1 MIGDVNRRRA
11 LALGAGATLTGVMP
25 LGSANAASTD
35 EPGLAF
41 VYEALVTLEP
51 TIEVGTTPLGVRRR
65 VPITGGRFKGP
76 DISGKVLAGGA
87 DWQLQRGDNW
97 TVIEADYMMQAED
110 GTLIHVRN
118 VGLTNSRV
126 PGLKQR
132 YLRTVPSFEAPEGRH
147 GWLNQAIFVGTIGT
161 PPADAPKPSV
171 VIRVYRVT

>member
-1 MIGDVNRRRA
+1 MIGDINRRRA
-11 LALGAGATLTGVMP
+11 MTFGFATALASLMPGRQASAATV
-25 LGSANAASTD
+25 D

-97 TVIEADYMMQAED
+97 TVIEADYMMQADD

-126 PGLKQR
+126 PGVKQR
-132 YLRTVPSFEAPEGRH
+132 YLRTVPSFDAPEGRYD
-147 GWLNQAIFVGTIGT
+147 WLNQAMFVGTLGV
-161 PPADAPKPSV
+161 PPVDAPTPSV